1 MPENQPPE
9 NSNVENQTT
18 EQPVANGFNARREF
32 AAVLPTHID
41 EESVNPTDENSS
53 AVADN
58 GQFSPDGHFSAQANA
73 DELHERPGI
82 FANYKM
88 KRQLKIKTKPPKTP
102 KAAKPAS
109 KAKKGGGVWGA
120 LSSFITM
127 IVVLVLIVA
136 GVWLATIQ
144 LFEVKNDQPAES
156 LFLVRSGD
164 NLTKISQRLEQQ
176 KLISSQDL
184 YKFLVSW
191 EGNDTRLKA
200 GEYIIPPNATM
211 RDIMN
216 IFVGGQSIQHKITFA
231 EGLTTQQILD
241 KLKIAPLLTGEIK
254 YTPAEGSLMPET
266 YLFENGSSRTAILAE
281 MEKSQ
286 KRFLADLWDTRAK
299 DLPLKSME
307 EVVILASIV
316 EKETGVARERPQVAA
331 VFVNRILQKMRLQ
344 SDPTIIYGIT
354 KGAYILDRQL
364 RKSEIKAKTAY
375 NTYVINGLPP
385 TPIANPGKQAILA
398 VLNPADV
405 DFLYFVADGT
415 GGHVFAKTYKQHQK
429 NVKKLRALEK
439 ANK

>member
-1 MPENQPPE
+1 MPENQSPE
-9 NSNVENQTT
+9 NPNADEKAAEPS
-18 EQPVANGFNARREF
+18 VANGFNARREF
-32 AAVLPTHID
+32 AAVLPAHM
-41 EESVNPTDENSS
+41 DENSEPSIDADAPIS
-53 AVADN
+53 AN
-58 GQFSPDGHFSAQANA
+58 ENQFSAQPRI
-73 DELHERPGI
+73 DELRERPSM

-88 KRQLKIKTKPPKTP
+88 KRQLKLKTKTP
-102 KAAKPAS
+102 KIPKSTKPTS
-109 KAKKGGGVWGA
+109 KSKKGSGLFGA
-120 LSSFITM
+120 LSSLITM
-127 IVVLVLIVA
+127 FVVLVLIVT

-144 LFEVKNDQPAES
+144 LFEVRNGQQTES
-156 LFLVRSGD
+156 LFMVRSGD
-164 NLTKISQRLEQQ
+164 NLTKISQRLEQDN
-176 KLISSQDL
+176 LVSSQDL
-184 YKFLVSW
+184 YKLLVSW

-231 EGLTTQQILD
+231 EGLTTRQILD

-266 YLFENGSSRTAILAE
+266 YLFENGSSRTAILEE
-281 MEKSQ
+281 MELSQ
-286 KRFLADLWDTRAK
+286 KRFLANLWDTRAK

-316 EKETGVARERPQVAA
+316 EKETGVAHERPQVAA

-354 KGAYILDRQL
+354 KGKYKLDRQL
-364 RKSEIKAKTAY
+364 RKSEIKAETAY
-375 NTYVINGLPP
+375 NTYVIKGLPP